1 MNDDFIRVTRRRKPD
16 WTVVRG
22 PAGIDLLTF
31 RVKAHAVAYGRA
43 VSHSGKMALFVDD
56 QDGTTV
62 RQETSSL
69 TYPRKLN

>member
-1 MNDDFIRVTRRRKPD
+1 MNDDFIRVTQRRKPH

-22 PAGIDLLTF
+22 PVGIDLLTF

-43 VSHSGKMALFVDD
+43 LSHAGRMELFVDN

-62 RQETSSL
+62 RQDMSTL